1 MEEEKN
7 NIITKSIE
15 AYDRKTEIQNSEMD
29 LINKFTQR
37 TLKKE
42 EVYVFSVTLCDNDI
56 DRQNERFS
64 NDALE
69 KLKKLFIGKTGIMDH
84 DCKSENQTARI
95 FSCKV
100 ETIGGKENLVGKP
113 YKRLVAR
120 AYMPKTEK
128 NKEIIMQI
136 EAGIKK
142 EVSINCSVE
151 NITCSI
157 CGANAKKGHC
167 EHIKGRVYKR
177 AQGEVL
183 CHSILENPIDAY
195 EWSFVVVP
203 AQKRAGVIKAFDIK
217 SLSNNGGEIT
227 VENIIEKMKE
237 GCPINLDSAKSKELY
252 EILKALKEKAKIGEE
267 YFNELKSEV
276 IKLSKI
282 AQPEI
287 GAKVMESVVEK
298 MSLEELKSFKE
309 AYKKKSIKES
319 PIKPQLSYNG
329 VKGPLNA
336 QFKI

>member
-1 MEEEKN
+1 MEEEKI

-15 AYDRKTEIQNSEMD
+15 VCDKKTEIQNSEID

-37 TLKKE
+37 ALKKE

-64 NDALE
+64 DDALE
-69 KLKKLFIGKTGIMDH
+69 KLAKLFVGKTGIMDH

-100 ETIGGKENLVGKP
+100 EAIQGKENQIGEP

-157 CGANAKKGHC
+157 CGADAKRGHC
-167 EHIKGRVYKR
+167 EHIKGRVYERK
-177 AQGEVL
+177 QGGIL
-183 CHSILENPIDAY
+183 CYSILENPNDAY

-203 AQKRAGVIKAFDIK
+203 AQKRAGVIKAFEAK
-217 SLSNNGGEIT
+217 SLNNGGEIT
-227 VENIIEKMKE
+227 VENIIKKMEE
-237 GCPINLDSAKSKELY
+237 GCPVNLDSAKSKEMY
-252 EILKALKEKAKIGEE
+252 KILKDLKEKAKIGQE

-276 IKLSKI
+276 VRLSKI

-287 GAKVMESVVEK
+287 EARVMESVVEK

-309 AYKKKSIKES
+309 AYKKKSTKES
-319 PIKPQLSYNG
+319 AVKPQLSYNG
-329 VKGPLNA
+329 VKSPLNT